1 MRAINVI
8 VEKNK
13 VIKRQ
18 KNNSIVK
25 DSERY
30 QLLQHIM
37 YNFRTPFYAYIL
49 CRIDVIKS
57 MELLTFVF
65 SLVSILIFLQSYE
78 LYSHFYYLI
87 SLCFLWIIAWC

>member
-25 DSERY
+25 DSERSLIATY
-30 QLLQHIM
+30 HVQFSDTLLCIHVLSELHII
-37 YNFRTPFYAYIL
+37 YAYIVSNR
-49 CRIDVIKS
+49 CYQIYGITYFRIFFGFYFDFFFIR
-57 MELLTFVF
+57 MNF
-65 SLVSILIFLQSYE
+65 IHIF
-78 LYSHFYYLI
+78 
-87 SLCFLWIIAWC
+87 II

>member
-1 MRAINVI
+1 MRAVNVI

-37 YNFRTPFYAYIL
+37 YNFRTPFYALHVLSELHIIYAYIVSNR
-49 CRIDVIKS
+49 CYQIYGITYFRIFFGFYFD
-57 MELLTFVF
+57 F
-65 SLVSILIFLQSYE
+65 SSIV
-78 LYSHFYYLI
+78 
-87 SLCFLWIIAWC
+87 